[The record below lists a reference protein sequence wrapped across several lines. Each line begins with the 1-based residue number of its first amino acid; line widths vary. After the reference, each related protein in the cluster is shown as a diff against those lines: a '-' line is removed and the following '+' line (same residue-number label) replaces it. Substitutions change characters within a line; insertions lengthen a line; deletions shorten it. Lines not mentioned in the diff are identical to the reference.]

1 MKNYPVKNS
10 LSKIYLSFSLIV
22 ITVAFLASCRV
33 TLVAPYDSRVSQK
46 IEDIAQKVDKFYLTM
61 LETTRNEN
69 NEREYSKFVDDY
81 IDVEVELNSL
91 LNMNR
96 IRPLN
101 KESTKNCQI
110 AVDTWVKYK
119 EKHKEKNTISNIDIE
134 LNRDFLRDLFTVIQ
148 IGEEVKKNAN

>member
-1 MKNYPVKNS
+1 MKNYPVKNN

-61 LETTRNEN
+61 LETTHDEN

-119 EKHKEKNTISNIDIE
+119 EKHKENNTISNIDIE

>member
-119 EKHKEKNTISNIDIE
+119 EKHKENNTISNIDIE

>member
-61 LETTRNEN
+61 LETTHDEN

-119 EKHKEKNTISNIDIE
+119 EKHKENNTISNIDIE

>member
-22 ITVAFLASCRV
+22 ITVAFLTSCRV
-33 TLVAPYDSRVSQK
+33 TLVAPYDSRVSQQ
-46 IEDIAQKVDKFYLTM
+46 IEDIARKVDKFYLTM

-119 EKHKEKNTISNIDIE
+119 EKHKEKNTISNIDID